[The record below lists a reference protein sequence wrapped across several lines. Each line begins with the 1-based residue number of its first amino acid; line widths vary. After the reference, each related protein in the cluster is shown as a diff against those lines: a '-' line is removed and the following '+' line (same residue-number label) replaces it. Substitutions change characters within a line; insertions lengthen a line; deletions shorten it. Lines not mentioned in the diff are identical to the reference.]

1 MLPEFVKK
9 GCKVMVKKVTELIKR
24 VWDEETI
31 PDEWGKGLVVPL
43 YKGSGRRDD
52 LHKYRGIS
60 LQCVLLKIMEG
71 VVKRRLEKWA
81 VSVGWL
87 AEEQGGF
94 RKRRGAPDLVWGV
107 EEIVRRRSKEGKQ
120 TVCAFLD
127 VEKA

>member
-1 MLPEFVKK
+1 MLKEGEGEASVIRELDKKISKKEVKRSIKLIKGGKARGFDEVQPEFVKK
-9 GCKVMVKKVTELIKR
+9 GSKVTVKKVTELIKR

-81 VSVGWL
+81 VSVEWL
-87 AEEQGGF
+87 AEE
-94 RKRRGAPDLVWGV
+94 
-107 EEIVRRRSKEGKQ
+107 
-120 TVCAFLD
+120 
-127 VEKA
+127 